1 MTGGDW
7 RLFWGGV
14 GDCFEGDG
22 FGGGCVGDTIV
33 FSGVCG
39 VSVLD
44 LALLECG

>member
-1 MTGGDW
+1 LVVIGDC
-7 RLFWGGV
+7 FGVVV
-14 GDCFEGDG
+14 GDCFEVDG

>member
-1 MTGGDW
+1 VVIGDC
-7 RLFWGGV
+7 FGVVV

-33 FSGVCG
+33 FSSVCG